1 MEKMKILPFAAFV
14 GLDELKEALLCLAV
28 NPNIGGLLIIGPKG
42 TGKSSIV
49 RAFAELLPEIEVS
62 KDCPFNCNPYDP
74 DEMCDLCKKKYHNA
88 GELKIEKKKMRVV
101 ELPVGA
107 TEDMV
112 LGTINIERTLKEGR
126 IAFEVGLLGKAN
138 RQILYIDEVN
148 LLPDHIA
155 DSILDAAASGW
166 HVVEREGVSLR
177 HPAKFILIG
186 TMNPEEGELRPQL
199 LDRFAISVK
208 LSTLRDP
215 KLRALIVKRNLE
227 FEENPEEFR
236 KKWSMKQIEIVEK
249 LRKAK
254 EIIKKVQ
261 VNDYLIES
269 ASKVCAKL
277 EVDGY
282 RPDIVAIKMA
292 KALAALDGRT
302 EVTEEDVY
310 KGLKYA
316 LVHRTRAE
324 GLKPPVSP
332 EELENVFF
340 GEIKRKFTKT
350 PSVRKKKKMRFFR
363 G

>member
-1 MEKMKILPFAAFV
+1 MRVLPFAAFV

-74 DEMCDLCKKKYHNA
+74 DEMCDLCRERYYSQ
-88 GELKIEKKKMRVV
+88 GGIEVEKKKMRVV

-126 IAFEVGLLGKAN
+126 IVFETGLLGRAN

-166 HVVEREGVSLR
+166 HTVEREGVSLR

-208 LSTLRDP
+208 LSTLKNPD
-215 KLRALIVKRNLE
+215 LRALIVKRNLE
-227 FEENPEEFR
+227 FEEEPEEFR
-236 KKWSMKQIEIVEK
+236 RKWEVKQRELIEK
-249 LRKAK
+249 LKKAK
-254 EIIKKVQ
+254 ELVKKVK
-261 VNDYLIES
+261 VSDELIETVG
-269 ASKVCAKL
+269 KTCARL

-282 RPDIVAIKMA
+282 RPDIVAVKMA
-292 KALAALDGRT
+292 KALAALNGRT
-302 EVTEEDVY
+302 EVIEDDIL

-316 LVHRTRAE
+316 LAHRTRAE
-324 GLKPPVSP
+324 GLKPPATLEELNAVFAEEVRGKAKVSP
-332 EELENVFF
+332 LR
-340 GEIKRKFTKT
+340 G
-350 PSVRKKKKMRFFR
+350 KKKTRFFR
-363 G
+363 GKIR